1 MSASKEANSAMAV
14 LCAPRNNRL
23 SDLVRLTG
31 LLLLLV
37 LVPWMHGCG
46 TIYSVE
52 PFGNEIAVFDP
63 NRIDG
68 LWLAGDGRLIGVR
81 VVDAEN
87 GVVTTWLAKN
97 RPDSEKP
104 IALRCDPPIVS
115 NLICSSESALGTCMV
130 DKKESTCADRAVATC
145 SWRHYKP
152 SFYFPVVADA
162 EKQAYATTFALV
174 IINSVKSEKRWPLAV
189 LMYAERSSP
198 TTIAGPGRPSRLERL
213 IDEGRLPG
221 RKDERGARILGPLSP
236 EDYELIF
243 SPPNPGWG
251 PFKLFP
257 SPYVFTKLPDDIDP
271 CKRGG
276 ARK

>member
-1 MSASKEANSAMAV
+1 M
-14 LCAPRNNRL
+14 
-23 SDLVRLTG
+23 
-31 LLLLLV
+31 LV
-37 LVPWMHGCG
+37 LVPWLHGCG

-87 GVVTTWLAKN
+87 GVVTTWLAKS
-97 RPDSEKP
+97 RPDRDKP

-115 NLICSSESALGTCMV
+115 NPICSSENALGTCMV

-145 SWRHYKP
+145 SWRHYKGG
-152 SFYFPVVADA
+152 FYFPVIADA
-162 EKQAYATTFALV
+162 EKQAYATTFGLAILEP
-174 IINSVKSEKRWPLAV
+174 KKHWPLAV
-189 LMYAERSSP
+189 LMYVRSSS
-198 TTIAGPGRPSRLERL
+198 GVGVSGRLSRIERL

-221 RKDERGARILGPLSP
+221 RKDERGDRILGPLSP
-236 EDYELIF
+236 EHYELIF

-251 PFKLFP
+251 PLKYQP
-257 SPYVFTKLPDDIDP
+257 SGLVFTKLPSDLDP
-271 CKRGG
+271 CKKGESS
-276 ARK
+276 K